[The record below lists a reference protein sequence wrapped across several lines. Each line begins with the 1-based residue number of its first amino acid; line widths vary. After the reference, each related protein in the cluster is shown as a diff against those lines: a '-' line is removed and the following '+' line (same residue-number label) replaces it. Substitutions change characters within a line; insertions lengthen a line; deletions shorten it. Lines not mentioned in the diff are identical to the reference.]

1 MTLLDTLL
9 SRRDWVYLLSLLVP
23 LAIYNLGLRAFD
35 VASLPAELEFAA
47 PLGLLRSD
55 VFFDLAY
62 ALLWFGLFALARNG
76 NPLRWAV
83 VFFFHA
89 SAMLVVT
96 VSTVAHQYLRQTGTT
111 LGYGIVASWLPNF
124 GDIQPILTQTVPL
137 SSWMLLFAA
146 LSYAAFGPLLVTR
159 AVIGRRGML
168 RGSSVVRRPASS
180 LLGPLGLFFL
190 ALGFGF
196 LSIPMGLDAAS
207 ASTPFGRDPVV
218 NVFLTGVRGAGSE
231 GAYEDALAVEV
242 PEAEEATIVPMQRT
256 EKRNVV
262 LIHLESTRAGAT
274 TPYNANLETTPFLN
288 ELAAEGGLLAQR
300 AYTIVPHTS
309 KAATSVNCGILPHLN
324 SQATEAEPSGIP
336 ARCLAELLKGQ
347 GYGTVFFQSPTEDF
361 EDRRGL
367 VENFGYEE
375 FYPLEATDPEGFEQT
390 NYFGYEDDMML
401 GPSEEWLRERGDEP
415 FLAQY
420 LTGTGHHDYRC
431 LSTRYGQEDFAED
444 SWVNRYLNCMR
455 LQDIFLK
462 NLFDQYKELGLYDE
476 TIFVVFGDHGEGLGE
491 HGRYQHN
498 DTVWEEG
505 LKVPLLIH
513 APGMLEGGE
522 RVEGLSNLTDIL
534 PTVLDLLGYDVED
547 GEYPGYSLL
556 RPLPEDRT
564 LRFSCFHENQCMASI
579 EGYEK
584 YVYHYGNW
592 PEEFFDLAQD
602 PLEKDNLTAER
613 GAEVDER
620 REDLL
625 AWRSRVNVLYRDR

>member
-1 MTLLDTLL
+1 
-9 SRRDWVYLLSLLVP
+9 
-23 LAIYNLGLRAFD
+23 
-35 VASLPAELEFAA
+35 
-47 PLGLLRSD
+47 
-55 VFFDLAY
+55 
-62 ALLWFGLFALARNG
+62 
-76 NPLRWAV
+76 
-83 VFFFHA
+83 
-89 SAMLVVT
+89 
-96 VSTVAHQYLRQTGTT
+96 
-111 LGYGIVASWLPNF
+111 
-124 GDIQPILTQTVPL
+124 
-137 SSWMLLFAA
+137 
-146 LSYAAFGPLLVTR
+146 
-159 AVIGRRGML
+159 
-168 RGSSVVRRPASS
+168 
-180 LLGPLGLFFL
+180 
-190 ALGFGF
+190 
-196 LSIPMGLDAAS
+196 
-207 ASTPFGRDPVV
+207 
-218 NVFLTGVRGAGSE
+218 
-231 GAYEDALAVEV
+231 
-242 PEAEEATIVPMQRT
+242 
-256 EKRNVV
+256 
-262 LIHLESTRAGAT
+262 
-274 TPYNANLETTPFLN
+274 
-288 ELAAEGGLLAQR
+288 
-300 AYTIVPHTS
+300 
-309 KAATSVNCGILPHLN
+309 
-324 SQATEAEPSGIP
+324 
-336 ARCLAELLKGQ
+336 LKGQ

-602 PLEKDNLTAER
+602 PLEKDNLTDER